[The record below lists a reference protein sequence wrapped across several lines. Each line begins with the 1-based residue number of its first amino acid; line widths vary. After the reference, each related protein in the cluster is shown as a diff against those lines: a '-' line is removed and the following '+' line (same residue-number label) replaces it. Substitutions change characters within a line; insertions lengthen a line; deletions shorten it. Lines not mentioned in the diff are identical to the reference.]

1 MVILDQDLLFIE
13 VILNISL
20 KLRPLTTSD
29 EDVFWIGWIRIPEFL
44 WKVPQNDQL
53 SQIRNLRKEKYYL
66 GEKPF
71 PPTEGAIN

>member
-29 EDVFWIGWIRIPEFL
+29 ENKLRIGLSRIPGL
-44 WKVPQNDQL
+44 P
-53 SQIRNLRKEKYYL
+53 
-66 GEKPF
+66 
-71 PPTEGAIN
+71 